1 VVFAQLLHGHLAS
14 LVCDLVGKQHER
26 QWLLHLLK
34 LMHLIERHDNLIIAY
49 LVHNTIDLLM
59 ITTLCLSFTL
69 KETDDVSWRE
79 YTNLL
84 GVSILSFL
92 LLFGLSS
99 FQMQ

>member
-1 VVFAQLLHGHLAS
+1 
-14 LVCDLVGKQHER
+14 
-26 QWLLHLLK
+26 
-34 LMHLIERHDNLIIAY
+34 MHLIERHDNLVIAH
-49 LVHNTIDLLM
+49 LVHDAIDLLM

-99 FQMQ
+99 FQMQQHSAIDTGRDTLHIEFGDCQV